1 MNERKLTKAELDK
14 REDIIMNMKKNK
26 RSLVK
31 QYGKDAEAVMYGRA
45 TNMAKKQTKEMK
57 NPKLTE
63 LIKDALKNPK
73 AADLN
78 KDGKLSGYEKAR
90 GAAIEKNIKEEDIEE
105 DYRPSLRAYN
115 VIDGKG
121 NIVYKHISRDAAI
134 EKAREREDYG
144 FIATDNLAEA
154 NIGLADLQ
162 DIGYDDGEYAFDK
175 HFNKSQLNNRLD
187 TKYYT
192 RGFVQ
197 AITDRAE
204 SLRLNENATPR
215 GEDFTYDYED
225 IGQFYLEGFGKEHT
239 LTQDQL
245 GKLGKMIT
253 NRFYGGDIKKA
264 YDDVYKTSQNS
275 AVNRLASK
283 GQLINPMTIDEEEIP
298 TATMSKINSTV
309 TTIPSAAKQ
318 ILDFFNQMAEKE
330 SLDFMKNPKFKIA
343 INSLKSLAG
352 DKEETPVTEDEDKEP
367 TKSDIKKTKG
377 LAKAKEELALLT
389 REMKSLA
396 KKYSKAE
403 GADKEKLVK
412 TLKAKTKLKKEL
424 ENILDNKK
432 I

>member
-1 MNERKLTKAELDK
+1 
-14 REDIIMNMKKNK
+14 MKKSELKNYIK
-26 RSLVK
+26 ENIISTLSEDTDEEIAKTKELTAAVK
-31 QYGKDAEAVMYGRA
+31 DLDV
-45 TNMAKKQTKEMK
+45 AKKE
-57 NPKLTE
+57 
-63 LIKDALKNPK
+63 A
-73 AADLN
+73 
-78 KDGKLSGYEKAR
+78 G
-90 GAAIEKNIKEEDIEE
+90 IEE
-105 DYRPSLRAYN
+105 DYTPSHRAYN

-121 NIVYKHISRDAAI
+121 NIIYKHLPRHTAI
-134 EKAREREDYG
+134 EKASEREDYG

-197 AITDRAE
+197 AITDSAD
-204 SLRLNENATPR
+204 SLLLNENATPR

-298 TATMSKINSTV
+298 TATMSKINSDITDAS
-309 TTIPSAAKQ
+309 SAARA
-318 ILDFFNQMAEKE
+318 ILDFYNQMSEDE
-330 SLDFMKNPKFKIA
+330 SIDFLQNSKFKIA

-352 DKEETPVTEDEDKEP
+352 DKEENPVTEDEDKEP

>member
-1 MNERKLTKAELDK
+1 
-14 REDIIMNMKKNK
+14 MKKSELKKYVRENIISTLSEDTEAEIAK
-26 RSLVK
+26 TKELTSAI
-31 QYGKDAEAVMYGRA
+31 KDLEV
-45 TNMAKKQTKEMK
+45 AKKE
-57 NPKLTE
+57 
-63 LIKDALKNPK
+63 A
-73 AADLN
+73 
-78 KDGKLSGYEKAR
+78 G
-90 GAAIEKNIKEEDIEE
+90 IE
-105 DYRPSLRAYN
+105 
-115 VIDGKG
+115 
-121 NIVYKHISRDAAI
+121 
-134 EKAREREDYG
+134 
-144 FIATDNLAEA
+144 EA
-154 NIGLADLQ
+154 NIGLDDLQ

-197 AITDRAE
+197 AINDKAE

-239 LTQDQL
+239 LNNDQL
-245 GKLGKMIT
+245 GKLGKKIT
-253 NRFYGGDIKKA
+253 DNLYGGDIGKA
-264 YDDVYKTSQNS
+264 YD
-275 AVNRLASK
+275 AVV
-283 GQLINPMTIDEEEIP
+283 NPNKNTYDIKEEIP
-298 TATMSKINSTV
+298 TAAMSKINSTV
-309 TTIPSAAKQ
+309 TTIPSAAEQ
-318 ILDFFNQMAEKE
+318 MLDFFNQMAEKE
-330 SLDFMKNPKFKIA
+330 TLDFMKNPKFKMA
-343 INSLKSLAG
+343 INNLKSLAG

-424 ENILDNKK
+424 ESILDNKK

>member
-1 MNERKLTKAELDK
+1 
-14 REDIIMNMKKNK
+14 MKKSELKNYIK
-26 RSLVK
+26 ENIISTLSEDT
-31 QYGKDAEAVMYGRA
+31 DAEIAKTKELTSAIKDLEV
-45 TNMAKKQTKEMK
+45 AKKE
-57 NPKLTE
+57 
-63 LIKDALKNPK
+63 A
-73 AADLN
+73 
-78 KDGKLSGYEKAR
+78 G
-90 GAAIEKNIKEEDIEE
+90 IE
-105 DYRPSLRAYN
+105 
-115 VIDGKG
+115 
-121 NIVYKHISRDAAI
+121 
-134 EKAREREDYG
+134 
-144 FIATDNLAEA
+144 EA

-162 DIGYDDGEYAFDK
+162 DIGYDDGEYAFDM

-283 GQLINPMTIDEEEIP
+283 GQLINPMTIDKAETSVTEEEEVFNP
-298 TATMSKINSTV
+298 D
-309 TTIPSAAKQ
+309 AKV
-318 ILDFFNQMAEKE
+318 K
-330 SLDFMKNPKFKIA
+330 KN
-343 INSLKSLAG
+343 
-352 DKEETPVTEDEDKEP
+352 
-367 TKSDIKKTKG
+367 KG

-424 ENILDNKK
+424 ESILDNKK